1 MLLMMLIYLTISLM
15 ISTVMNMYNKS
26 VQLKAR

>member
-1 MLLMMLIYLTISLM
+1 MLIYLSISLM

>member
-1 MLLMMLIYLTISLM
+1 LMMLIYLTISLT
-15 ISTVMNMYNKS
+15 ISTVMNMYNNS